1 MILKNFEINK
11 IDIRKQKYFL
21 FYGDNNALI
30 EKTIS
35 DFFTNKFKEKIYNY
49 EETEILNNKANFFNQ
64 ILNSSFFENEK
75 LIVISRVSEKI
86 LEILKEIIDKN
97 IEDTIIILKADQ
109 LEKKSKLR
117 KFYEENKRTV
127 CMAFYPDTEMTLR
140 KLVVNFFRNKKIN
153 ISQENINFILD
164 RCNNNRQYINNELKK
179 IELLTLNRKN
189 PITMEEIIKIIHLN
203 ENHSIYELIDH
214 CLLKNKKKTVHIL
227 NENNFGTEDTI
238 IIVRTF
244 LSKLKKILKLAN
256 EYTINQN
263 IDLTIKNAKPPIF
276 WKDKDNVK
284 KQLNYWSA
292 QNIKKLIFELNQIEI
307 KVKKYSSNNINILT
321 DFIISKSGEQAN
333 N

>member
-1 MILKNFEINK
+1 
-11 IDIRKQKYFL
+11 
-21 FYGDNNALI
+21 
-30 EKTIS
+30 
-35 DFFTNKFKEKIYNY
+35 
-49 EETEILNNKANFFNQ
+49 
-64 ILNSSFFENEK
+64 
-75 LIVISRVSEKI
+75 
-86 LEILKEIIDKN
+86 
-97 IEDTIIILKADQ
+97 
-109 LEKKSKLR
+109 
-117 KFYEENKRTV
+117 
-127 CMAFYPDTEMTLR
+127 MAFYPDTEITLR
-140 KLVVNFFRNKKIN
+140 KLVVDFFRNKKIT
-153 ISQENINFILD
+153 ISQENINFILN